1 MAGLAAPRAFRPD
14 RSDALSV
21 AVSVRSGS
29 VWHLLTDLGSWT
41 FLMGWLYGWYIAYL
55 AAVGKLTQRAG
66 YKQ

>member
-1 MAGLAAPRAFRPD
+1 M
-14 RSDALSV
+14 
-21 AVSVRSGS
+21 
-29 VWHLLTDLGSWT
+29 WHLLTDLGSWT